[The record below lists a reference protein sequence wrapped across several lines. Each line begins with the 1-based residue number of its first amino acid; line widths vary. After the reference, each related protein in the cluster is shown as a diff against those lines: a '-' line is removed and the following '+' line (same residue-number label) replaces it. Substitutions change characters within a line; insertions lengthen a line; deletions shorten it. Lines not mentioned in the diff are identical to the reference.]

1 MRIKVHEKQETRL
14 YKVTSEAR
22 NSDADLFDYLYELG
36 QELYKWRKGELS
48 FEEATPGI
56 VKGLERHIGPRT
68 AFNEFK
74 RRGVKDS
81 DYFMATSMA
90 EYAAVALMDKG
101 EDFVKSFLADKNASV
116 PPDVWDAA
124 VKTWIDDEKD
134 L

>member
-1 MRIKVHEKQETRL
+1 MRIKVHEKQGTGLSRA
-14 YKVTSEAR
+14 TSEAR
-22 NSDADLFDYLYELG
+22 TSDADLFDHLYELG

-48 FEEATPGI
+48 FKEATPGI
-56 VKGLERHIGPRT
+56 VNGLKRHIGPRT
-68 AFNEFK
+68 AFNEFR
-74 RRGVKDS
+74 RRGVKDF

-90 EYAAVALMDKG
+90 EYAAVALLDKG
-101 EDFVKSFLADKNASV
+101 EDFVKAFLADKNATV